1 MKKKELQE
9 FIKKHKPYTGM
20 LYELLKSLLESNSV
34 KYHIVEKRTKTLESL
49 EEKIERKNIND
60 VSSDILDIS
69 GIRIIIYYDD
79 DLDIV
84 EKIINKNF
92 KVDKNNSINKQKIYD
107 SNEFGY
113 LSRHYIVKVNN
124 KRAELEEWQRFNSLN
139 AEIQVRTVLQHS
151 WASISHELYYKK
163 NYDIPK
169 ELNRKLFRLAGLFE
183 LADEQFLEIRNKHEN
198 LENQINSLNSIELG
212 KEKINLLTLNNR
224 ISQQE
229 GIFNEIKNIGIESGF
244 NYNSIIDDTYVSN
257 IILISKYLQI
267 NNISEL
273 EQLLENNKA
282 DIKMFFDEVISVDG
296 KDKYWGADIPFLVM
310 MSLLLNLNEE
320 QLEQFS
326 TKVNWNNSIWD
337 KTKKSILKIK
347 NYS

>member
-1 MKKKELQE
+1 
-9 FIKKHKPYTGM
+9 
-20 LYELLKSLLESNSV
+20 
-34 KYHIVEKRTKTLESL
+34 
-49 EEKIERKNIND
+49 
-60 VSSDILDIS
+60 
-69 GIRIIIYYDD
+69 
-79 DLDIV
+79 
-84 EKIINKNF
+84 
-92 KVDKNNSINKQKIYD
+92 
-107 SNEFGY
+107 
-113 LSRHYIVKVNN
+113 
-124 KRAELEEWQRFNSLN
+124 
-139 AEIQVRTVLQHS
+139 
-151 WASISHELYYKK
+151 
-163 NYDIPK
+163 
-169 ELNRKLFRLAGLFE
+169 
-183 LADEQFLEIRNKHEN
+183 
-198 LENQINSLNSIELG
+198 
-212 KEKINLLTLNNR
+212 TLNNR